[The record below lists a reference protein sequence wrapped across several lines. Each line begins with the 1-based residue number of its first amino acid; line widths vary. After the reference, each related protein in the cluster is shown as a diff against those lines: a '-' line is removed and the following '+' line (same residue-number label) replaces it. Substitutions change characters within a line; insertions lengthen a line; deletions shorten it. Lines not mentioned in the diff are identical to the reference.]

1 MNSKNSKLSK
11 PSNKIILSIFV
22 SLFVLTIISGIPKSY
37 EHAFVIDSTPAP
49 ASSVNTVPAQIE
61 IEFVDPIDLRYSQIK
76 VLDSNGKTIQ
86 NNDWHFTNNEHTKTA
101 VSLPPDTPNGIYTV
115 YTKVLDATDGHTTTN
130 AFVFAIGQPIPQ
142 NLLNAK
148 TNISFADIV
157 SVPDAIARYPA
168 LVGQIIVVG
177 AVFSSFWVWK
187 PISRIPALD
196 NVTKIMRSEIN
207 KSTTKIVLIGS
218 TIILAGNIAMIT
230 SEIMSIN
237 SGILEAI
244 NTTFGNVWIVRM
256 VLSLALFGIA
266 LLSYL
271 KQKKSNTMLSKSQII
286 TLFALGIAILTTTTV
301 ISHGAASGKILPP
314 ILDFI
319 HNVVASLW
327 IGGVI
332 YLAFVV
338 APQLR
343 KTQDE
348 KSSASILSLII
359 PQFSTITITL
369 LGLVVITGPF
379 LLYALENNLS
389 LTLASIYGEILIVKT
404 FISVIDDCHRCFPSL
419 CNSQK
424 CVPISCST
432 TYFKESRNISKS

>member
-76 VLDSNGKTIQ
+76 VLDSNGKAIQ

-256 VLSLALFGIA
+256 VLSLASIW
-266 LLSYL
+266 
-271 KQKKSNTMLSKSQII
+271 NCII
-286 TLFALGIAILTTTTV
+286 
-301 ISHGAASGKILPP
+301 
-314 ILDFI
+314 
-319 HNVVASLW
+319 
-327 IGGVI
+327 
-332 YLAFVV
+332 
-338 APQLR
+338 
-343 KTQDE
+343 
-348 KSSASILSLII
+348 II
-359 PQFSTITITL
+359 P
-369 LGLVVITGPF
+369 
-379 LLYALENNLS
+379 
-389 LTLASIYGEILIVKT
+389 
-404 FISVIDDCHRCFPSL
+404 
-419 CNSQK
+419 
-424 CVPISCST
+424 
-432 TYFKESRNISKS
+432 